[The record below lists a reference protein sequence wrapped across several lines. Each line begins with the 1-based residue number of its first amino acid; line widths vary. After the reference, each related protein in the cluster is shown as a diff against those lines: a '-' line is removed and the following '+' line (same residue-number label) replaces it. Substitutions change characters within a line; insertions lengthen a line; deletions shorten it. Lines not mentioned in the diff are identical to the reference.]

1 VAESVRLYMA
11 EKVDFKLS
19 QKELYQP
26 SREPGIIDV
35 PRMLFLKVDGQG
47 NPNQEGGE
55 YQKAVETLYALTYTI
70 KMSSK
75 GSKVLPGYFEY
86 AVPPLEGL
94 WWLADDKDMDFFSH
108 KERYQW
114 ISMIRQPEFVT
125 EDVLRWAKDEVL
137 RKKPG
142 VQAEKA
148 GLISFSEGF
157 CVQAMHTGP
166 YDTEPETLKRMD
178 AYMLENG
185 LISDIGAPLDNGMLR
200 RHHEIYL
207 GDPRKSKPESRKTVL
222 RHPVKRRGE

>member
-1 VAESVRLYMA
+1 MA
-11 EKVDFKLS
+11 EKVDYKLN

-26 SREPGIIDV
+26 SREPGITSV
-35 PRMLFLKVDGQG
+35 PEMLFLAVDGQG

-55 YQKAVETLYALTYTI
+55 YQKALEILYALTFTI

-75 GSKVLPGYFEY
+75 GSKALPGYFEY

-94 WWLADDKDMDFFSH
+94 WWLAFDMDMDFNSH

-125 EDVLRWAKDEVL
+125 EDVFNWAKDEVR

-142 VQAEKA
+142 VQVEKA
-148 GLISFSEGF
+148 RLMPFAEGL
-157 CVQAMHTGP
+157 CVQAMHIGP
-166 YDTEPETLKRMD
+166 FDKEPETLARMD
-178 AYMLENG
+178 AYMLDNG
-185 LISDIGAPLDNGMLR
+185 LVSDVGAPLHNGMQR

-207 GDPRKSKPESRKTVL
+207 GDPRKSKPENRKTVL

>member
-1 VAESVRLYMA
+1 MSRFMT
-11 EKVDFKLS
+11 EKVDYRLS

-35 PRMLFLKVDGQG
+35 PKMLFLAVDGHG
-47 NPNQEGGE
+47 NPNEVGGE
-55 YQKAVETLYALTYTI
+55 YQKALEILYALTFTI

-75 GSKVLPGYFEY
+75 SSTVLPGFFEY

-108 KERYQW
+108 KERYRW
-114 ISMIRQPEFVT
+114 TSMIRQPEFVT
-125 EDVLRWAKDEVL
+125 AEVLIWAMDEVH

-142 VQAEKA
+142 VQAKKA
-148 GLISFSEGF
+148 RLISFAEGL
-157 CVQAMHTGP
+157 CVQAMHIGP
-166 YDTEPETLKRMD
+166 YDKEPETLKKMD
-178 AYMLENG
+178 AFMLENG
-185 LISDIGAPLDNGMLR
+185 FISDVGAQLDSIMRR

-207 GDPRKSKPESRKTVL
+207 GDPRKTKPENRKTVL